1 MKKVLILTSGKKKK
15 LTSFKL
21 SKRDLAIDLTTA
33 SFDDIYSDS
42 ETHELLIKKGLAVS
56 NFDVIYFRLVGK
68 SLEKALLVA
77 SFAKKNRIQIVDKV
91 YKNSRISAITQNKIM
106 EMKALENAGLPIPK
120 TFFGSLNQIAK
131 KCTKLFGF
139 PFVIKSSTGSR
150 GREVYSPKD
159 AGDLKSLL
167 TILSCEEK
175 LGKRFFAQEFI
186 PTTKRIRILIVG
198 SKTIGSISQLTK
210 WRKRVSG
217 YMPKE
222 DEKKIEKY
230 IPDSKMESLAKSAV
244 RAVGIDVAGVDIL
257 VDGKTGK
264 SLVIE
269 VNAAPSWKLIKK
281 YCKVN
286 VEYEILKFVSS

>member
-1 MKKVLILTSGKKKK
+1 
-15 LTSFKL
+15 
-21 SKRDLAIDLTTA
+21 
-33 SFDDIYSDS
+33 
-42 ETHELLIKKGLAVS
+42 
-56 NFDVIYFRLVGK
+56 
-68 SLEKALLVA
+68 
-77 SFAKKNRIQIVDKV
+77 
-91 YKNSRISAITQNKIM
+91 
-106 EMKALENAGLPIPK
+106 
-120 TFFGSLNQIAK
+120 
-131 KCTKLFGF
+131 
-139 PFVIKSSTGSR
+139 
-150 GREVYSPKD
+150 
-159 AGDLKSLL
+159 
-167 TILSCEEK
+167 
-175 LGKRFFAQEFI
+175 
-186 PTTKRIRILIVG
+186 VG